1 MIVTIYDTTLLLH
14 FHVHVQVNSLL
25 LHIVFVHFGQISLG
39 LEHLRGDWVVPT
51 VGHLFLICVDLR
63 FNIGDVV
70 GEVSILH
77 FRY

>member
-1 MIVTIYDTTLLLH
+1 
-14 FHVHVQVNSLL
+14 
-25 LHIVFVHFGQISLG
+25 LG

-51 VGHLFLICVDLR
+51 VGHLFLICVDLC

-77 FRY
+77 FRN